1 MYRAPTGTQGSV
13 ELDEGFGGVKDAV
26 FGGVVE
32 GDVGVGVAFA
42 LVDFAGV
49 EGFGVDVDT
58 DGALIEFGEIE
69 NLVDGFE
76 RIDVGGM
83 RGIHVVDVGGIE
95 MTSAEVGVFVG
106 DMKILDAEFADGSG
120 HPTVLIAMIVDA
132 AGLADLPTDG
142 HTFEDII
149 LEN

>member
-1 MYRAPTGTQGSV
+1 MTPQKKGKNSEEDFSGV
-13 ELDEGFGGVKDAV
+13 EDAV
-26 FGGVVE
+26 FAGVVE
-32 GDVGVGVAFA
+32 GDVGVGVAVA
-42 LVDFAGV
+42 VVDFAGV
-49 EGFGVDVDT
+49 ERFGVNVDT

-83 RGIHVVDVGGIE
+83 RGVHVVDVGGIE
-95 MTSAEVGVFVG
+95 MTGAEVGVFVG

-132 AGLADLPTDG
+132 AGLANLPADG
-142 HTFEDII
+142 HTFEDVI